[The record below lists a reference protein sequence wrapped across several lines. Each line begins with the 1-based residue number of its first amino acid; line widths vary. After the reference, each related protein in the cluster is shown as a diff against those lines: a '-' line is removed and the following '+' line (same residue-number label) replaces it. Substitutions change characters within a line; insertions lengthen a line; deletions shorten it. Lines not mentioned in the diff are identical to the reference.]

1 MSFVAIILLILLG
14 IILFLVEFLLVPGI
28 TIAGIGGALCM
39 GGGVFVAYK
48 VYGSLAGNLVLL
60 GTLLFIII
68 TVYFSLKSKT
78 WKKFMLN
85 SKIDGKVNVIQE
97 EKINEGDVGKTI
109 TRLAPIGRVMVNDIS
124 IEAKSTGAF
133 IDENTEIEVVKV
145 EKSKIIVKLKT

>member
-1 MSFVAIILLILLG
+1 MSIIAIILLILLG
-14 IILFLVEFLLVPGI
+14 IIVFLVEFLLVPGI

-39 GGGVFVAYK
+39 GGRVFMAYK
-48 VYGSLAGNLVLL
+48 VYGATAGNLTLL
-60 GTLLFIII
+60 GTLIFIIL

-78 WKKFMLN
+78 WKRFMLD
-85 SKIDGKVNVIQE
+85 SKIEGKVNVIE
-97 EKINEGDVGKTI
+97 DEKIKEGDIGKTI
-109 TRLAPIGRVMVNDIS
+109 TRLAPIGKALVNDIA

>member
-1 MSFVAIILLILLG
+1 MSIIAIILLILLG

-39 GGGVFVAYK
+39 GGGVYMAYK
-48 VYGSLAGNLVLL
+48 VYGATAGNLTLL
-60 GTLLFIII
+60 GTLIFIIL
-68 TVYFSLKSKT
+68 TVYLSLKSKT

-85 SKIDGKVNVIQE
+85 SKIEGKVNVIQE
-97 EKINEGDVGKTI
+97 EKIKEGDVGKTI
-109 TRLAPIGRVMVNDIS
+109 TRLAPIGKALVNDIT